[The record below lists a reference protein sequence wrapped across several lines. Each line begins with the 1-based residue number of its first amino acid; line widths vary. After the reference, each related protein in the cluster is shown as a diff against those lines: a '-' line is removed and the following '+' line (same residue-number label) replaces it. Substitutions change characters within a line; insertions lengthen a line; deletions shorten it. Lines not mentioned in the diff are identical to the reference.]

1 MKKNKH
7 LPIPKFDSIEE
18 IFNTTLS
25 LNEKVEL
32 SAELAM
38 FQITKSIDERI
49 FKYRNGNPVSVK
61 YEDTDLYRLE
71 QNAKAKRELERKLK
85 SYSTEELNI
94 ILYHI
99 LNK

>member
-1 MKKNKH
+1 MKNKSKY
-7 LPIPKFDSIEE
+7 LPKFSSIEE

-32 SAELAM
+32 ASEYAM
-38 FQITKSIDERI
+38 FRVNEVIEQNL

-71 QNAKAKRELERKLK
+71 QKSKAKRELERKLK
-85 SYSTEELNI
+85 SYSTEEINTM
-94 ILYHI
+94 LYHI
-99 LNK
+99 FK